1 VYSELTYTGQQHVS
15 IAEYLPNQTILIN
28 GLSKSHAMTGW
39 RVGLVYAP
47 EASTAQIIKS
57 HQYMVTAAST
67 ISQFAGVEALSVGKN
82 DTLPMRQ
89 GYIKRR
95 DYIIDKMSKLG
106 FKIIKPSGAFYIF
119 AKIPDSYPQDSFKFC
134 QDFAYQQAVAI
145 IPGVAFGKYGEGYI
159 RLSYAASMEVIETAM
174 ARLKVF
180 MESYEG

>member
-1 VYSELTYTGQQHVS
+1 
-15 IAEYLPNQTILIN
+15 
-28 GLSKSHAMTGW
+28 
-39 RVGLVYAP
+39 
-47 EASTAQIIKS
+47 
-57 HQYMVTAAST
+57 
-67 ISQFAGVEALSVGKN
+67 
-82 DTLPMRQ
+82 
-89 GYIKRR
+89 
-95 DYIIDKMSKLG
+95 
-106 FKIIKPSGAFYIF
+106 